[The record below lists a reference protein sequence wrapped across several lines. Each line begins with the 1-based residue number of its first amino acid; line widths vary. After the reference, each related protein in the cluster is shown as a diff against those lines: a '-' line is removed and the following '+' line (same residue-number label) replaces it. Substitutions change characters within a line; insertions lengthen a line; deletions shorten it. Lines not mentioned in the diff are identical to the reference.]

1 MGTKKTIAELIKL
14 IKMEINNLQEQLTKL
29 EKLNT
34 IKPELIK
41 YLEEHETLKGV
52 ITQLKMIPNQI
63 NFLLTDL
70 DKYY

>member
-1 MGTKKTIAELIKL
+1 
-14 IKMEINNLQEQLTKL
+14 MEINNLQEQLTKL

-52 ITQLKMIPNQI
+52 ISQLEMIPNQI

>member
-1 MGTKKTIAELIKL
+1 MGTKKTITELIG
-14 IKMEINNLQEQLTKL
+14 IVKMEIKNLQGQLIKL

-34 IKPELIK
+34 IQPELIK

-70 DKYY
+70 D